1 MYKKML
7 IMFAV
12 ALGTIVVGLNQK
24 DDSDGMSS
32 LMIENVEAL
41 AGGETGNGFCYGTG
55 SVPCPYAPVKVLW
68 VTERSVH

>member
-1 MYKKML
+1 MYQKML

-12 ALGTIVVGLNQK
+12 ALGAIVVGLNQK
-24 DDSDGMSS
+24 GGSDGMSS

-41 AGGETGNGFCYGTG
+41 AGGETGQGSCYGTG
-55 SVPCPYAPVKVLW
+55 CVPCPYAPVKALW